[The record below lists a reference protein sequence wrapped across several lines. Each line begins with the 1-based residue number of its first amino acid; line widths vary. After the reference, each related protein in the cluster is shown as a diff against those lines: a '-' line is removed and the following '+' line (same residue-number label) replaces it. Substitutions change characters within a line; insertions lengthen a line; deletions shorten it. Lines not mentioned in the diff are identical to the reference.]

1 MNVLFRLI
9 VGSFCFYGF
18 LWLIPGYAPVKDIPY
33 YDNVGFSVIAHR
45 GCRGLLPGNTLEAA
59 VNAIEIG
66 SNVIEIDVHLTA
78 DKVLVVRHDAE
89 IDTTSNGK
97 GSIVD
102 MTLESIQSYQA
113 GFHEIDYP
121 NAISPAGMRIP
132 TLNTMFQRLP
142 NQRYLIELKPTH
154 FDAADAL
161 CDQILAHHLQNQV
174 MVGSFHSSV
183 LTYFRKTCPVVPTSL
198 GKTELLWFS
207 LLERLGLGH
216 LYDSPGFAM
225 QIPPS
230 FGGLQVVTP
239 ELIRLA
245 HRLNLR
251 VDVWTINDTEKM
263 QHLRNLGVDGIITDR
278 PDRLLSTF

>member
-9 VGSFCFYGF
+9 IGSFCFYGF

-45 GCRGLLPGNTLEAA
+45 GGRGLLPGNTLEAA

-89 IDTTSNGK
+89 IDTTSNG
-97 GSIVD
+97 
-102 MTLESIQSYQA
+102 
-113 GFHEIDYP
+113 
-121 NAISPAGMRIP
+121 
-132 TLNTMFQRLP
+132 
-142 NQRYLIELKPTH
+142 KPTH